1 MVSELGGER
10 HGGPWEVGVVLVGAL
25 GLLLTQQETPAL
37 GPAWFQIFKLQGL
50 PCRGGG
56 HGTGHLGGQ
65 LSEQFEIV
73 SGGDRVRG
81 GGWSALGR
89 S

>member
-1 MVSELGGER
+1 MLSELGGEGN
-10 HGGPWEVGVVLVGAL
+10 GGPWKVGVVLVGAL

-37 GPAWFQIFKLQGL
+37 CPTWFQIFKLQGL
-50 PCRGGG
+50 PCRGG

-65 LSEQFEIV
+65 LGEQFEIV

-81 GGWSALGR
+81 GGWSPLGR